1 MKNKKV
7 IQGKEIISKNEFLSL
22 NKEASQAM
30 NIDLELQE
38 DAKNVLIRADEYRWI
53 HQSSWL
59 GEPLLNLP
67 QDMFAIQDIIWET
80 KPDYIIEV
88 GVAWGGSILFEAMLL
103 DFIGGKKIIGIDIFI
118 PQDLRQRFNSHKK
131 LTNRIELIE
140 GDSTSENT
148 LDKVKSILN
157 GSTKTLVILDSY
169 HTHQHVLNEL
179 RLFAPFVGKD
189 QYMICGDTLIEH
201 IPEQSHRPRPWGP
214 GNNPGTAVKE
224 FLIDNN
230 RFSVDSELEQKLLF
244 SCHPGGYLRAN
255 S

>member
-1 MKNKKV
+1 M
-7 IQGKEIISKNEFLSL
+7 
-22 NKEASQAM
+22 
-30 NIDLELQE
+30 
-38 DAKNVLIRADEYRWI
+38 
-53 HQSSWL
+53 
-59 GEPLLNLP
+59 
-67 QDMFAIQDIIWET
+67 
-80 KPDYIIEV
+80 
-88 GVAWGGSILFEAMLL
+88 
-103 DFIGGKKIIGIDIFI
+103 
-118 PQDLRQRFNSHKK
+118 
-131 LTNRIELIE
+131 
-140 GDSTSENT
+140 
-148 LDKVKSILN
+148 N

-230 RFSVDSELEQKLLF
+230 RFSVDSELERKLLF
-244 SCHPGGYLRAN
+244 SCHPAGYLRAN